1 MNKKVL
7 FGLLAVLL
15 LGTGVLVY
23 KVVSTPKQQPIVEE
37 EPIETLPPTDASVAV
52 DVAKSKVKDNTIVLS
67 ISGLGGK

>member
-23 KVVSTPKQQPIVEE
+23 KVVSTPKQCLRQMRR
-37 EPIETLPPTDASVAV
+37 SW
-52 DVAKSKVKDNTIVLS
+52 
-67 ISGLGGK
+67 